1 MAGAVRRIPG
11 TSERTKNDRA
21 KQMRV
26 TPQIGDAKAAAPAVA
41 KIANVIIDRNFAC
54 RLALAGT

>member
-1 MAGAVRRIPG
+1 MAGLARRIPG
-11 TSERTKNDRA
+11 TPGRTKNDRA

-26 TPQIGDAKAAAPAVA
+26 TPQTGDARAAAPAVA
-41 KIANVIIDRNFAC
+41 KIANLIIDRNFAC